1 LFSGSPLSFGSEKEK
16 AYSCDSVGGMG
27 YTSLG
32 IKRRC
37 MQIRAV
43 VWVVNVCGGEDSL
56 KLNER
61 CGEALKNM
69 TSTK

>member
-1 LFSGSPLSFGSEKEK
+1 
-16 AYSCDSVGGMG
+16 
-27 YTSLG
+27 
-32 IKRRC
+32 

-43 VWVVNVCGGEDSL
+43 VWVVNLCVCVYVCGGEDSL